1 MTTASRKAPAF
12 IEGCFVQFI
21 GIKWLARAAPPRVD
35 FGQHVLNTPKRQFVC
50 MALVV
55 ARGLLFAGYLG
66 VAPLGPL
73 ELTLSPPRKGMPKEG
88 FYV

>member
-1 MTTASRKAPAF
+1 
-12 IEGCFVQFI
+12 
-21 GIKWLARAAPPRVD
+21 
-35 FGQHVLNTPKRQFVC
+35 

-55 ARGLLFAGYLG
+55 ARGLLFVGYLG

-88 FYV
+88 FHV